1 MHPILANGRRLAW
14 YLVIWAAVGL
24 SFCALLAAQAGLTR
38 GASLAVGMPLA
49 LAFAFVCLSAWY
61 VSRYTPLGKAGPARL
76 IGSAVGASVLSS
88 AAWVAVARGW
98 CAVLER
104 WFGVHTPFETV
115 GPIIF
120 GFGQLAYLMSLSV
133 SYIAGAAEQTR
144 IAERRALEVQVLSR
158 EAELRSL
165 RAQID
170 PHFLFNSLHSISALT
185 SANPAGARRM
195 CLLLAEFLR
204 ESLALGAEDRI
215 SLAREL
221 ALAQKYLEIERV
233 RFGDRL
239 GVEIESSGKDDCMV
253 PSLLLQPVV
262 ENAVTHGIA
271 HLLEGGVVRVT
282 TSCSPARIVILV
294 ENPCDADRPRRPG
307 GGVGL
312 ANVRSRLRALYG
324 TEASVTAFEQDGR
337 WRVEISLP
345 GSAGPAVDTTHT
357 EAA

>member
-1 MHPILANGRRLAW
+1 MHPILAHGRRLAW
-14 YLVIWAAVGL
+14 YLFIWSVVGISFSVFLARRSDLSVGAALAVGL
-24 SFCALLAAQAGLTR
+24 
-38 GASLAVGMPLA
+38 PLMI
-49 LAFAFVCLSAWY
+49 AFAFVCLSAWY
-61 VSRYTPLGKAGPARL
+61 VSRYTPLGKAGPVRL

-88 AAWVAVARGW
+88 AAWVALARGW
-98 CAVLER
+98 CAALAR
-104 WFGVHTPFETV
+104 WAGVDAPFETL
-115 GPIIF
+115 GPIVF
-120 GFGQLAYLMSLSV
+120 GFGQVAYLVSLAV
-133 SYIAGAAEQTR
+133 SYVAGAAEQAR
-144 IAERRALEVQVLSR
+144 AAEHRALQVQVLSR

-215 SLAREL
+215 SLSREL
-221 ALAQKYLEIERV
+221 ALARKYLEVERV

-239 GVEIESSGKDDCMV
+239 GVEIESTGADDYTV
-253 PSLLLQPVV
+253 PSLILQPVV

-271 HLLEGGVVRVT
+271 HLLGGGVVRIV
-282 TSCSPARIVILV
+282 TSCSPARIVMV
-294 ENPCDADRPRRPG
+294 VDNPCDADRPKRPG

-312 ANVRSRLRALYG
+312 ANVRSRVRALYG

-345 GSAGPAVDTTHT
+345 AGVSPGGDTARP